1 MTWIALAEDAH
12 RQAVSAAV
20 AGVSDPA
27 LGGARL
33 SGPGVAEV
41 AEAAVS
47 SATPFIRAP
56 LLGSMSEALRL
67 HPPVDA
73 DGAAR
78 CPTCNATAPCPS
90 RQALSPS

>member
-12 RQAVSAAV
+12 RQAVAAAV

-33 SGPGVAEV
+33 TGPGVAEI

-56 LLGSMSEALRL
+56 LLGSMSEALLL

-73 DGAAR
+73 SGAGR
-78 CPTCNATAPCPS
+78 CPTCGVDAPCPS
-90 RQALSPS
+90 RVALSTS